1 MPGGKGQPSNSQPM
15 PASAAPEYTVDDPSG
30 VFIGGAEG
38 PGRVLGPTIWGGA
51 DYLLWVVKTMHYPP
65 LVQGITGAQPGETS
79 FQSSQITQ
87 LFPNGNHYN
96 PLDGVRGT
104 IGFWLNCVQT
114 VGFEANYFVFTRTAT
129 LDDLFASNPSV
140 ILARPFINGDT
151 GAPSFVPVSTLDGVS
166 GSIRVYSTFQAQG
179 GEANLLLNSME
190 IGPQLNLL
198 AGFRYLQ
205 VAERLEI
212 EQQSIDTANSF
223 STQSIDSF
231 GTLNQFYGGQLGLR
245 WSYDGPRIFVNLT
258 GKIAFGAM
266 EEHATVY
273 GATSITANG
282 ATSVVSGGLLA
293 LPTNGGS
300 YNRTQ
305 TAYVPEAIATVGCH
319 LTPWASVFVGYNF
332 LYISNL
338 ARPGKL
344 IDTTLNPEN
353 FPGGAGGATALRPQ
367 FQFHDESMWMQGVNV
382 GLTLRY

>member
-1 MPGGKGQPSNSQPM
+1 
-15 PASAAPEYTVDDPSG
+15 
-30 VFIGGAEG
+30 
-38 PGRVLGPTIWGGA
+38 
-51 DYLLWVVKTMHYPP
+51 
-65 LVQGITGAQPGETS
+65 
-79 FQSSQITQ
+79 
-87 LFPNGNHYN
+87 
-96 PLDGVRGT
+96 
-104 IGFWLNCVQT
+104 
-114 VGFEANYFVFTRTAT
+114 
-129 LDDLFASNPSV
+129 
-140 ILARPFINGDT
+140 
-151 GAPSFVPVSTLDGVS
+151 
-166 GSIRVYSTFQAQG
+166 
-179 GEANLLLNSME
+179 ME

-258 GKIAFGAM
+258 GKIAFGLPWKS
-266 EEHATVY
+266 ATVY
-273 GATSITANG
+273 GSTSITANG
-282 ATSVVSGGLLA
+282 TSSSA
-293 LPTNGGS
+293 ADCWRLPTNRGS

-344 IDTTLNPEN
+344 IDTTLNQG
-353 FPGGAGGATALRPQ
+353 FPGSQRSNRQQYARNSSSTTNQCGCR
-367 FQFHDESMWMQGVNV
+367 E
-382 GLTLRY
+382 